1 MATIKEELGVEK
13 IYETV
18 KSTKCILAKLKNNP
32 DWVNTFNQE
41 IDEFVETHNS
51 TECVALQAA
60 LSSHV
65 FLPCDDELSTLPISD
80 DFLARCIGTC
90 DINQK
95 FSWANVVSPFNSR
108 F

>member
-1 MATIKEELGVEK
+1 M
-13 IYETV
+13 
-18 KSTKCILAKLKNNP
+18 KNNP

-95 FSWANVVSPFNSR
+95 FSWANVVSPFTSR